1 MKLLWIC
8 AFLLMLRVTSYQTLK
23 FVSAVIDQFVVLPCD
38 SSGCAAVQ
46 WSQVNHIQ
54 TTIAGCHN
62 HRCSVEESFK
72 DRFKFIKENSSL
84 LLISAKYNDQGTYRC
99 TCDGIKND
107 VKLEVLV
114 PVNVSAKELANI
126 TLPCYA
132 GTLINVNDVTWLH
145 NNSTVLHY
153 YKNGSMSF
161 GKGYEG
167 RVSLTRDGFRYGD
180 LSLTLTEVNNTDA
193 GLYRCFLHDET
204 TKGDPHSYM
213 LHVNGKM
220 GDPDVPLTN
229 PGGNQNSEVN
239 YLLRG
244 AIIIIIIVLFAIIV
258 ILSVLLY
265 KRRTTASPTD
275 VNHPLTSDI
284 SSQPRKSINGFLSSS
299 L

>member
-1 MKLLWIC
+1 MKCFGIY
-8 AFLLMLRVTSYQTLK
+8 AFLFILKAKVTSSQW
-23 FVSAVIDQFVVLPCD
+23 VSAVIDQFVVLPCD
-38 SSGCAAVQ
+38 LSGCATVQ

-72 DRFKFIKENSSL
+72 DRFKFIKENFSL

-99 TCDGIKND
+99 TCGNNENY
-107 VKLEVLV
+107 VKLEVIV
-114 PVNVSAKELANI
+114 PVNVSAEEFANI

-132 GTLINVNDVTWLH
+132 GTLTNVNDVTWLH
-145 NNSTVLHY
+145 NKIKVLHY
-153 YKNGSMSF
+153 FKNGSMSF

-180 LSLTLTEVNNTDA
+180 LSLTFTKVQKRDA
-193 GLYRCFLHDET
+193 GLYRCFVNDET

-239 YLLRG
+239 SLLIEVFIIITFLLI
-244 AIIIIIIVLFAIIV
+244 AIIVIV

-265 KRRTTASPTD
+265 KSKTTKSPTD

-284 SSQPRKSINGFLSSS
+284 SSQPRKSIN
-299 L
+299 